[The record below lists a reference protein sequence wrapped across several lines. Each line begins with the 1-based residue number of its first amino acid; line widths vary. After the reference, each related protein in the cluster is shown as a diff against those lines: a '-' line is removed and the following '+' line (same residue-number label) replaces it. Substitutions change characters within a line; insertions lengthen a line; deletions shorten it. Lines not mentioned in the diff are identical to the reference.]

1 MEKHE
6 KNFTNLSEK
15 DVGIT
20 EFLNT
25 KNSGFSCVLKHR
37 YSDFIVNEIDING
50 KIVWLKDSTNN
61 IINNNI
67 NNINNENL
75 SEDSISNLLST
86 TFKPF
91 LKTDEDHNKFFKF
104 ITNYIHK
111 IHVVNDKISL
121 NYIEDKSTRK
131 IFHEKIRLHF
141 PFLESETITNPETKK
156 QEINILY
163 VSNKN
168 YYKRRKIFPD
178 NKKNI
183 LYFSLMKKNIDTVAA
198 ISYLSKM
205 LHRSNKTLKFCG
217 NKDKR
222 GITTQKISAFNTLP
236 NEIEKII
243 NSKNWNKNISIG
255 NYEFNEKELKL
266 GMLKGNQFCV
276 VLRFVDK
283 NIEKNFNEIVNE
295 INKNGFINYF
305 GMQRFGVS
313 HVPTNQIGKFVI
325 KKNFKM
331 AFLNILNTDS
341 VNNALKQIGKENIF
355 DLFEDENHMNFI
367 NDIMKIIPK
376 FTIEFK
382 LLSNYKKSG
391 KNSFQSSFSSLNKQL
406 QVLYPHAYQS
416 YIWNL
421 CVSER
426 IKKYGKK
433 LIVGD
438 IVKKHDSLYKEINQE
453 EVAEIDND
461 DDNDNNNNNNEK
473 NNNNENDNNINNI
486 NEESN
491 KIFNDNFEY
500 ITESNISSYDFCD
513 LVIPIVGYQ
522 VHYPKNDIKNFI
534 EDLLKKDEI
543 TLNDF
548 KYNNNKNFNS
558 PGYFRK
564 VVEKPLKNITYEF
577 LHHDEAD
584 EDLQNPFYNIE
595 EHPHPKGNKFTSIRI
610 LFQLPQSTYATML
623 FREISKN
630 SSAGN
635 FQANLSKNFK
645 EKK

>member
-1 MEKHE
+1 MEKE
-6 KNFTNLSEK
+6 KNFTNLSEN

-61 IINNNI
+61 IINNN
-67 NNINNENL
+67 NENNNENL
-75 SEDSISNLLST
+75 TEESISNLLST

-91 LKTDEDHNKFFKF
+91 LKTEEDHNKLFKF
-104 ITNYIHK
+104 LINYIHK
-111 IHVVNDKISL
+111 IHIINDKITL
-121 NYIEDKSTRK
+121 NYIEDKNTRK

-141 PFLESETITNPETKK
+141 PFLESETTLNSSTKK
-156 QEINILY
+156 QEINIFY
-163 VSNKN
+163 ISNKN

-183 LYFSLMKKNIDTVAA
+183 LYFSLMKKNIETVTA

-222 GITTQKISAFNTLP
+222 GITTQKVSAFNTLP
-236 NEIEKII
+236 NEIEKVV
-243 NSKNWNKNISIG
+243 NSKNWNKNILIG

-266 GMLKGNQFCV
+266 GMLKGNQFSV

-283 NIEKNFNEIVNE
+283 NIESDFKEIVNE

-313 HVPTNQIGKFVI
+313 NVSTNEIGKFVI

-331 AFLNILNTDS
+331 AVLNILNTDC
-341 VNNALKQIGKENIF
+341 VKDALKQIKKENIF
-355 DLFEDENHMNFI
+355 DLFDDENHMNFV
-367 NDIMKIIPK
+367 NDIIKIIPNYS
-376 FTIEFK
+376 IEFK
-382 LLSNYKKSG
+382 LLNNYKKSG
-391 KNSFQSSFSSLNKQL
+391 KNSFQSSFNSLNKQL

-433 LIVGD
+433 LIFGD

-453 EVAEIDND
+453 ENEQIDEND
-461 DDNDNNNNNNEK
+461 NLNENNNNNINE
-473 NNNNENDNNINNI
+473 NNI
-486 NEESN
+486 NEESD

-500 ITESNISSYDFCD
+500 INESNITKYEFCD

-534 EDLLKKDEI
+534 EELLKKDEI

-548 KYNNNKNFNS
+548 KYNNNNKNFNS

-564 VVEKPLKNITYEF
+564 VIEKPLNNITYEF

-610 LFQLPQSTYATML
+610 IFQLPQSTYATML

-635 FQANLSKNFK
+635 FQANLSKNIK
-645 EKK
+645 NNLI

>member
-1 MEKHE
+1 MEKKQE
-6 KNFTNLSEK
+6 KNFTNLSEN
-15 DVGIT
+15 DFGIT
-20 EFLNT
+20 EYLNT
-25 KNSGFSCVLKHR
+25 KKGFSCVLKHR

-50 KIVWLKDSTNN
+50 KIVWLKDSNNNN
-61 IINNNI
+61 IITNNN
-67 NNINNENL
+67 NNNENL
-75 SEDSISNLLST
+75 TEESISNLLST

-91 LKTDEDHNKFFKF
+91 LKTEEDHNKLFKF
-104 ITNYIHK
+104 LINYIHK
-111 IHVVNDKISL
+111 IHIINDKITL
-121 NYIEDKSTRK
+121 NYIEDKNTRK

-141 PFLESETITNPETKK
+141 PFLESETTLNSSTKK
-156 QEINILY
+156 QEINIFY
-163 VSNKN
+163 ISNKN

-183 LYFSLMKKNIDTVAA
+183 LYFSLMKKNIETVTA

-222 GITTQKISAFNTLP
+222 GITTQKVSAFNTLP
-236 NEIEKII
+236 NEIEKIV
-243 NSKNWNKNISIG
+243 NSKNWNKNILIG

-266 GMLKGNQFCV
+266 GMLKGNQFSV

-283 NIEKNFNEIVNE
+283 NIESDFKEIVNE

-313 HVPTNQIGKFVI
+313 NVSTNEIGKFVI

-331 AFLNILNTDS
+331 AVLNILNTDC
-341 VNNALKQIGKENIF
+341 VKDALKQIKKENIF
-355 DLFEDENHMNFI
+355 DLFDDENHMNFV
-367 NDIMKIIPK
+367 NDIIKIIPNYS
-376 FTIEFK
+376 IEFK
-382 LLSNYKKSG
+382 LLNNYKKSG
-391 KNSFQSSFSSLNKQL
+391 KNSFQSSFNSLNKQM
-406 QVLYPHAYQS
+406 QSLYPHAYQS

-433 LIVGD
+433 LIIGD

-453 EVAEIDND
+453 D
-461 DDNDNNNNNNEK
+461 DENNE
-473 NNNNENDNNINNI
+473 ENDNNENENNL
-486 NEESN
+486 NENE
-491 KIFNDNFEY
+491 KFFNDNFEY
-500 ITESNISSYDFCD
+500 INESNITKYEFCD

-534 EDLLKKDEI
+534 EELLKKDEI

-548 KYNNNKNFNS
+548 KYNNNNKNFNS

-564 VVEKPLKNITYEF
+564 VIEKPLNNITYEF

-610 LFQLPQSTYATML
+610 IFQLPQSTYATML

-635 FQANLSKNFK
+635 FQANLSKNIK
-645 EKK
+645 NNLI

>member
-1 MEKHE
+1 MEKKQE
-6 KNFTNLSEK
+6 KNFTNLSEN
-15 DVGIT
+15 DFGIT

-25 KNSGFSCVLKHR
+25 KKGFSCVLKHR

-50 KIVWLKDSTNN
+50 KIVWLKDSNNNTITNN
-61 IINNNI
+61 NN
-67 NNINNENL
+67 NNENL
-75 SEDSISNLLST
+75 TEESISNLLST

-91 LKTDEDHNKFFKF
+91 LKTEEDHNKLFKF
-104 ITNYIHK
+104 LINYIHK
-111 IHVVNDKISL
+111 IHIINDKITL
-121 NYIEDKSTRK
+121 NYIEDKNIRK
-131 IFHEKIRLHF
+131 NFHEKIRLHF
-141 PFLESETITNPETKK
+141 PFLESETTLNSSTKK
-156 QEINILY
+156 QEINIFY
-163 VSNKN
+163 ISNKN

-183 LYFSLMKKNIDTVAA
+183 LYFSLMKKNIETVTA

-222 GITTQKISAFNTLP
+222 GITTQKVSAFNTLP
-236 NEIEKII
+236 NEIEKVV
-243 NSKNWNKNISIG
+243 NSKNWNKNILIG

-266 GMLKGNQFCV
+266 GMLKGNQFSV

-283 NIEKNFNEIVNE
+283 NIESDFKEIVNE

-313 HVPTNQIGKFVI
+313 NVSTNEIGKFVI

-331 AFLNILNTDS
+331 AVLNILNTDC
-341 VNNALKQIGKENIF
+341 VKDALKQIKKENIF
-355 DLFEDENHMNFI
+355 DLFDDENHMNFV
-367 NDIMKIIPK
+367 NDIIKIIPNYS
-376 FTIEFK
+376 IEFK
-382 LLSNYKKSG
+382 LLNNYKKSG
-391 KNSFQSSFSSLNKQL
+391 KNSFQSSFNSLNKQL

-433 LIVGD
+433 LIIGD

-453 EVAEIDND
+453 D
-461 DDNDNNNNNNEK
+461 DENNE
-473 NNNNENDNNINNI
+473 ENDNENNLND
-486 NEESN
+486 NENNLNEN
-491 KIFNDNFEY
+491 EKFFNDNFEY
-500 ITESNISSYDFCD
+500 INESNITKYEFCD

-534 EDLLKKDEI
+534 EELLKKDEI

-548 KYNNNKNFNS
+548 KYNNNNKNFNS

-564 VVEKPLKNITYEF
+564 VIEKPLNNITYEF

-610 LFQLPQSTYATML
+610 IFQLPQSTYATML

-635 FQANLSKNFK
+635 FQANLSKNIK
-645 EKK
+645 NNLI

>member
-1 MEKHE
+1 MEKKQE
-6 KNFTNLSEK
+6 KNFTNFSEN
-15 DVGIT
+15 DFGIT
-20 EFLNT
+20 EYLNT
-25 KNSGFSCVLKHR
+25 KKGFSCVLKHR

-50 KIVWLKDSTNN
+50 KIVWLKDSNNNNN
-61 IINNNI
+61 IINNN
-67 NNINNENL
+67 NNENL
-75 SEDSISNLLST
+75 TEESISNLLST

-91 LKTDEDHNKFFKF
+91 LKTEEDHNKLFKF
-104 ITNYIHK
+104 LINYIHK
-111 IHVVNDKISL
+111 IHIINDKITL
-121 NYIEDKSTRK
+121 NYIEDKNTRK

-141 PFLESETITNPETKK
+141 PFLESETTLNSSTKK
-156 QEINILY
+156 QEINIFY
-163 VSNKN
+163 ISNKN

-183 LYFSLMKKNIDTVAA
+183 LYFSLMKKNIETVTA

-222 GITTQKISAFNTLP
+222 GITTQKVSAFNTLP
-236 NEIEKII
+236 NEIEKVV
-243 NSKNWNKNISIG
+243 NSKNWNKNILIG

-266 GMLKGNQFCV
+266 GMLKGNQFSV

-283 NIEKNFNEIVNE
+283 NIESDFKEIVNE

-313 HVPTNQIGKFVI
+313 NVSTNEIGKFVI

-331 AFLNILNTDS
+331 AFLNILNTDC
-341 VNNALKQIGKENIF
+341 VKDALKQIKKENIF
-355 DLFEDENHMNFI
+355 DLFDDENHMNFV
-367 NDIMKIIPK
+367 NDIIKIIPNYS
-376 FTIEFK
+376 IEFK
-382 LLSNYKKSG
+382 LLNNYKKSG
-391 KNSFQSSFSSLNKQL
+391 KNSFQSSFNSLNKQL

-433 LIVGD
+433 LILGD

-453 EVAEIDND
+453 D
-461 DDNDNNNNNNEK
+461 DENNEENDNENNLNE
-473 NNNNENDNNINNI
+473 NNENNL
-486 NEESN
+486 NENE
-491 KIFNDNFEY
+491 KFFNDNFEY
-500 ITESNISSYDFCD
+500 INESNITKYEFCD

-534 EDLLKKDEI
+534 EELLKKDEI

-548 KYNNNKNFNS
+548 KYNNNNKNFNS

-564 VVEKPLKNITYEF
+564 VIEKPLNNITYEF

-610 LFQLPQSTYATML
+610 IFQLPQSTYATML

-635 FQANLSKNFK
+635 FQANLSKNIK
-645 EKK
+645 NNLI

>member
-1 MEKHE
+1 MEKKQE
-6 KNFTNLSEK
+6 KNFTNLSEN
-15 DVGIT
+15 DFGIT
-20 EFLNT
+20 EYLNT
-25 KNSGFSCVLKHR
+25 KKGFSCVLKHR

-50 KIVWLKDSTNN
+50 KIVWLKDSNNNNN
-61 IINNNI
+61 IITNNN
-67 NNINNENL
+67 NNNENL
-75 SEDSISNLLST
+75 TEESISNLLST

-91 LKTDEDHNKFFKF
+91 LKTEEDHNKLFKF
-104 ITNYIHK
+104 LINYIHK
-111 IHVVNDKISL
+111 IHIINDKITL
-121 NYIEDKSTRK
+121 NYIEDKNIRK

-141 PFLESETITNPETKK
+141 PFLESETTLNSSTKK
-156 QEINILY
+156 QEINIFY
-163 VSNKN
+163 ISNKN

-183 LYFSLMKKNIDTVAA
+183 LYFSLMKKNIETVTA

-222 GITTQKISAFNTLP
+222 GITTQKVSAFNTLP
-236 NEIEKII
+236 NEIEKVV
-243 NSKNWNKNISIG
+243 NSKNWNKNILIG

-266 GMLKGNQFCV
+266 GMLKGNQFSV

-283 NIEKNFNEIVNE
+283 NIESDFKEIVNE

-313 HVPTNQIGKFVI
+313 NVSTNEIGKFVI

-331 AFLNILNTDS
+331 AVLNILNTDC
-341 VNNALKQIGKENIF
+341 VKDALKQIKKENIF
-355 DLFEDENHMNFI
+355 DLFDDENHMNFV
-367 NDIMKIIPK
+367 NDIIKIIPNYS
-376 FTIEFK
+376 IEFK
-382 LLSNYKKSG
+382 LLNNYKKSG
-391 KNSFQSSFSSLNKQL
+391 KNSFQSSFNSLNKQL

-433 LIVGD
+433 LIIGD

-453 EVAEIDND
+453 D
-461 DDNDNNNNNNEK
+461 DENNE
-473 NNNNENDNNINNI
+473 ENDNENNLND
-486 NEESN
+486 NENNLNEN
-491 KIFNDNFEY
+491 EKFFNDNFEY
-500 ITESNISSYDFCD
+500 INESNITKYEFCD

-534 EDLLKKDEI
+534 EELLKKDEI

-548 KYNNNKNFNS
+548 KYNNNNKNFNS

-564 VVEKPLKNITYEF
+564 VIEKPLNNITYEF

-610 LFQLPQSTYATML
+610 IFQLPQSTYATML

-635 FQANLSKNFK
+635 FQANLSKNIK
-645 EKK
+645 NNL